1 MDARALAELDLLG
14 RRDDELA
21 SSAAQLL
28 ELEAAV
34 ARIRARAETIDRFFA
49 AYPDEQARLA
59 TEIDE
64 ATAAVE
70 RRRDELM
77 TAEGE
82 LASARTDD
90 DRERAEKTAARAVDH
105 VALAEATLL
114 RIRSEHEV
122 FEREAAGLPTEL
134 TALEAEARTIA
145 ASAHL
150 PELPPSAGPRG
161 LTEWAS
167 RSHAELFVA
176 LSQIDTQR
184 ERIIRE
190 ANELA
195 SMLLGEATYG
205 STVAQA
211 LRRVQA
217 GA

>member
-1 MDARALAELDLLG
+1 MDARALAELDLLV
-14 RRDDELA
+14 RRDDALA
-21 SSAAQLL
+21 SSAGQLL

-34 ARIRARAETIDRFFA
+34 ARIRTRAETIDRFFA
-49 AYPDEQARLA
+49 TYPDEQARLA
-59 TEIDE
+59 TDIDE
-64 ATAAVE
+64 ATAALE
-70 RRRDELM
+70 RRREEL
-77 TAEGE
+77 TAAESE
-82 LASARTDD
+82 LAAARTDD
-90 DRERAEKTAARAVDH
+90 DRERAEKAAARAVDH
-105 VALAEATLL
+105 VALAEAALL
-114 RIRSEHEV
+114 RVRSAHEG
-122 FEREAAGLPTEL
+122 FESEAAELPAEL
-134 TALEAEARTIA
+134 QALEAEARGFA
-145 ASAHL
+145 ASAQL